1 MTVNIGLYDNTIG
14 YFDALIIGT
23 KNEQQSTLYDF
34 TCSQGIRWQFKGEK
48 TVKDT
53 VFFPLSLKTR
63 KLLLNH
69 NAESSSAL
77 L

>member
-1 MTVNIGLYDNTIG
+1 MILPV
-14 YFDALIIGT
+14 AR
-23 KNEQQSTLYDF
+23 
-34 TCSQGIRWQFKGEK
+34 GIRWQFEGEK

-53 VFFPLSLKTR
+53 VFFSLSLKTR
-63 KLLLNH
+63 ELFLNH